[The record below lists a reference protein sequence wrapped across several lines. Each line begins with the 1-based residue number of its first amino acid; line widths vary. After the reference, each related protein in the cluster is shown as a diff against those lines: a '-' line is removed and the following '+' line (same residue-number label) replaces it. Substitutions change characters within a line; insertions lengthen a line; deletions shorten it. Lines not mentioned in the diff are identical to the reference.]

1 MKKLVAMLLAL
12 ALVASFGVTAAFA
25 DYSFSNADSAKL
37 YGLWIDENID
47 AQDFWGD
54 VGALNSEVGALW
66 QQYDLDMN
74 DGTLSAAEKV
84 QKTKEM
90 EAQLKALKVDND
102 VNKLGLPAAL
112 FDITSD
118 PLEAWQATKV
128 IGADVG
134 ARKARQET
142 LEAENTFWK
151 SFYTKQAAADK
162 ARGEDNTAKNKALL
176 AYLASDRT
184 DVDKA
189 IYDVAIANVAAQRAL
204 TNAKAAVAD
213 AKAEFAKAQSSW
225 KSAVDVK
232 VAEAQAE
239 YYVAVADAYSAAVGD
254 AVAAIYAALGA

>member
-12 ALVASFGVTAAFA
+12 ALVASFGVTSAFA
-25 DYSFSNADSAKL
+25 AYSFSNADSAKL
-37 YGLWIDENID
+37 YGMWIGEN
-47 AQDFWGD
+47 QDWQDYYAD
-54 VGALNSEVGALW
+54 VLSLNGEVGALW

-74 DGTLSAAEKV
+74 DNTLSAAEKV

-102 VNKLGLPAAL
+102 VNKLGLPAFL
-112 FDITSD
+112 FDINSD
-118 PLEAWQATKV
+118 PLTAWQATKT
-128 IGADVG
+128 IGAQVG
-134 ARKARQET
+134 GYKSTQET

-151 SFYTKQAAADK
+151 SFYTEQAAKDK
-162 ARGEDNTAKNKALL
+162 ARSEDNTAKNKALL

-204 TNAKAAVAD
+204 ANAKAAVAD
-213 AKAEFAKAQSSW
+213 AKADFAKAQSSW

-239 YYVAVADAYSAAVGD
+239 YYVAVADAYSAAVGE
-254 AVAAIYAALGA
+254 AVSAIYAALAA